1 MTPVKN
7 IVPVLARLDRRHEAK
22 EKISGDR
29 FSYII
34 FISCILAVMVQ
45 ISLIL
50 VSWGKLPPQIPL
62 FYSRPWGE
70 AMLASPIFLW
80 ILPITSSAFFII
92 NFLVVIILKREEMF
106 LSRILT
112 SFSLICCLAL
122 LYDTAKIISLLT

>member
-1 MTPVKN
+1 MAQVKY
-7 IVPVLARLDRRHEAK
+7 VAPVLAKLGKGREAK
-22 EKISGDR
+22 ERISRDR

-34 FISCILAVMVQ
+34 FISCILAVLVQ

-70 AMLASPIFLW
+70 VMLASPIFLW
-80 ILPITSSAFFII
+80 ILPIASSAFFII
-92 NFLVVIILKREEMF
+92 NFLIVIILKKEEMF
-106 LSRILT
+106 LSRVLT
-112 SFSLICCLAL
+112 SFSLICTLAL

>member
-1 MTPVKN
+1 MAQVKY
-7 IVPVLARLDRRHEAK
+7 VAPVLAKLEKGREAR
-22 EKISGDR
+22 ERISRDR

-34 FISCILAVMVQ
+34 FISCILAVLVQ

-92 NFLVVIILKREEMF
+92 NFLIVIILKREEIF
-106 LSRILT
+106 LSRVLT
-112 SFSLICCLAL
+112 SFGLICCLAL
-122 LYDTAKIISLLT
+122 LYSTAKIISLLT